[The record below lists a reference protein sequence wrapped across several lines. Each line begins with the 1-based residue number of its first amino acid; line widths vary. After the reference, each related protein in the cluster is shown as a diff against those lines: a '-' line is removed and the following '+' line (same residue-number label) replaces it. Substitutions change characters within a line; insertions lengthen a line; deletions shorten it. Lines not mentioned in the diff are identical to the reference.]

1 MGVGRP
7 VALVRDQP
15 GFTRL
20 TLAAFISSVGDP
32 LSLTVSLVLLFTA
45 TRSPLSIA
53 GAYLCQIL
61 SGLVVSSLLTPL
73 ADRVDRR
80 RLIVRLELGRCL
92 LVALLPLLT
101 HVSVMFLYPALLLLG
116 AAQALVQSG
125 RQAAI
130 PALVGDKRVGS
141 ANGTILAVTSVAQG
155 AGFATAGFL
164 IPTLGDPR
172 LLYLGDAVS
181 FAAAA
186 GLVAI
191 VGPMG
196 GGLAATPIRGGLVRA
211 LRIPGAP
218 VLLVV
223 AGVANLCVGMLNPAL
238 LPLAYNIS
246 HSGPLVYGLLQV
258 ALIAGVLG
266 GSLAAGRVA
275 APLTR
280 TVLAVS
286 IWTFAATVG
295 LVGAS
300 TTAAF
305 AIPAILLSG
314 VGNAGYSVT
323 NLSALMRLSEER
335 NRGTVMGA
343 RVASTQAGNLVGLG
357 VGAGVTTLLGP
368 HATFFGAGVVL
379 LALAAWYTATLLPRP
394 SAQQPTV

>member
-7 VALVRDQP
+7 IGLVRDQP

-20 TLAAFISSVGDP
+20 TAATFISSLGDP
-32 LSLTVSLVLLFTA
+32 LSLTVSLVLLFSA

-53 GAYLCQIL
+53 GAYLCQIV
-61 SGLVVSSLLTPL
+61 SGLVVSGLLAPL

-80 RLIVRLELGRCL
+80 RLIVRLEVGRCL
-92 LVALLPLLT
+92 LVALLPLAT
-101 HVSVMFLYPALLLLG
+101 HVSVMLLYPALLLLG
-116 AAQALVQSG
+116 AAQAIVQSG

-130 PALVGDKRVGS
+130 PGLVGDKRVGS
-141 ANGTILAVTSVAQG
+141 ANGTILAATSVAQG
-155 AGFATAGFL
+155 LGFALAGFL
-164 IPTLGDPR
+164 IPVLQDPR

-196 GGLAATPIRGGLVRA
+196 GGLTATPLRGGLART

-223 AGVANLCVGMLNPAL
+223 AGVANLCVGMINPSL
-238 LPLAYNIS
+238 LPFAYNVS

-258 ALIAGVLG
+258 ALIAGLLG

-275 APLTR
+275 APQTR
-280 TVLAVS
+280 AVLAGS
-286 IWTFAATVG
+286 IWTFGAALG
-295 LVGAS
+295 LVGGS
-300 TTAAF
+300 TTAAL

-323 NLSALMRLSEER
+323 NVSALVRMAEEG

-343 RVASTQAGNLVGLG
+343 RVASTQAGNLLGLG
-357 VGAGVTTLLGP
+357 VGAGMTTLLGP
-368 HATFFGAGVVL
+368 HATFFAAAGVL
-379 LALAAWYTATLLPRP
+379 LVLAAWYTATLLPRP
-394 SAQQPTV
+394 KAEQPTA